1 MMKNLEIIEAIEKA
15 RHVVVIAHTNP
26 DADSL
31 GSASAVYTSMLRL
44 HKRVSFFCATKQIDE
59 KLKFLPWVEKIR
71 DVFPTDAD
79 LAISLDCG
87 TYARMGTQ
95 LAIDLINFDHHQ
107 SNDAY
112 ARYNVVDASAI
123 STTQVLFDFFK
134 ANEFT
139 INAKMATALYAGL
152 LDDSSNFLS
161 LKTDSNV
168 FAMAQE
174 LCLLGADVK
183 ACSRYV
189 SQYISLA
196 AYRLKGAML
205 LGMNL
210 HEDGE
215 IALLHVSQ
223 SMMQKYAAKPS
234 DCEAALEE
242 ALHLPTVKVALLLR
256 ENKNKTLKGSLRSD
270 GSVNVNNVAKL
281 FGGGGHPHSSGFTL
295 QIDDIQEALKRLLQ
309 LIKEHKQ

>member
-1 MMKNLEIIEAIEKA
+1 MMKNLEIIDAIEKA
-15 RHVVVIAHTNP
+15 KHVVVIAHINP

-31 GSASAVYTSMLRL
+31 GSASAVYTYMLRL
-44 HKRVSFFCATKQIDE
+44 HKKVSFFCASKNIDE

-71 DVFPTDAD
+71 DTLPSDAD

-87 TYARMGTQ
+87 THTRIGTDI
-95 LAIDLINFDHHQ
+95 AIDLINIDHHQ

-112 ARYNVVDASAI
+112 ARFNIVNADAI

-134 ANEFT
+134 ANDLA
-139 INAKMATALYAGL
+139 INSKMATALYAGL

-161 LKTDSNV
+161 LKTDEKV
-168 FAMAQE
+168 FDMAKE
-174 LCLLGADVK
+174 LCALGADVK
-183 ACSRYV
+183 ACSRYI
-189 SQYISLA
+189 SKYISLA
-196 AYRLKGAML
+196 AYRLKGAMML
-205 LGMNL
+205 SMSL
-210 HEDGE
+210 HEDGVM
-215 IALLHVSQ
+215 ALLHVDQ
-223 SMMQKYAAKPS
+223 EMIKKYGALAS

-270 GSVNVNNVAKL
+270 GSVDVNEIAKR

-295 QIDDIQEALKRLLQ
+295 DTNNIQDAAKKIIQ
-309 LIKEHKQ
+309 LIKEHRQ

>member
-1 MMKNLEIIEAIEKA
+1 MKNPQIIQAIENAK
-15 RHVVVIAHTNP
+15 HIVVIAHLNP

-31 GSASAVYTSMLRL
+31 GSASAVYTTMLRL
-44 HKRVSFFCATKQIDE
+44 HKKVSFFCASKMRDE
-59 KLKFLPWVEKIR
+59 KLKFLPWVEKMR
-71 DVFPTDAD
+71 DVFPSDAD

-87 TYARMGTQ
+87 THARIGTE

-112 ARYNVVDASAI
+112 ARFNVVNPKAI

-134 ANEFT
+134 ANDLA

-161 LKTDSNV
+161 LKTDASV

-174 LCLLGADVK
+174 LCALGADVR

-189 SQYISLA
+189 SQYLSLA
-196 AYRLKGAML
+196 GYRLKGAMML
-205 LGMNL
+205 AMNL
-210 HEDGE
+210 HQDGE

-223 SMMQKYAAKPS
+223 AMLQKYGATPS

-256 ENKNKTLKGSLRSD
+256 ENTNKTLKGSLRSD
-270 GSVNVNNVAKL
+270 GSVDVNSVAKL

-295 QIDDIQEALKRLLQ
+295 ETNNMQDATQRLIQ
-309 LIKEHKQ
+309 LIKEHRQ